1 MLEGT
6 SFMQVQTIVNHM
18 EKLELLNLSIHNM
31 SMEEV
36 LRGLKSGIVFT
47 PNVDHFVKLQHDPEF
62 LEAYGWADY
71 KLCDSKVVYYAAKFL
86 GYPIKEKVSGSDLFP
101 HFYHYHRDNKD
112 IKIFLL
118 GGWNDT
124 AERARTR
131 INKIVRRE
139 IIVGT
144 YSPKLGF
151 EADDHECRKIEDLV
165 NRSGATV
172 LAVGLGAPKQEK
184 FIVKHKDNMP
194 NIKIFMAIGATINFE
209 AGAVARAPQWMS
221 NTGLEWLYRL
231 LAEPKRLWKRYLIED
246 PWFLWLVLLQKL
258 NLYTPPLQNQLTVQ
272 EQESRFSDETGQPLT
287 TCHRNN

>member
-1 MLEGT
+1 MSKIALDDT
-6 SFMQVQTIVNHM
+6 
-18 EKLELLNLSIHNM
+18 EKLKFLNIFIHNM

-36 LRGLKSGIVFT
+36 LSSLKNGIVFT
-47 PNVDHFVKLQHDPEF
+47 PNVDHFVKLQHDQEF
-62 LEAYGWADY
+62 LAAYEWADY

-86 GYPIKEKVSGSDLFP
+86 GCPIKEKVSGSDLFP
-101 HFYHYHRDNKD
+101 HFYHYHRDNED

-124 AERARTR
+124 AERARAR
-131 INKIVRRE
+131 INRIVGRE

-144 YSPKLGF
+144 YSPELGF
-151 EADDHECRKIEDLV
+151 ETDDCECRKIEDLV

-184 FIVKHKDNMP
+184 FIVKHKGNMP

-209 AGAVARAPQWMS
+209 AGAVERAPQWMS
-221 NTGLEWLYRL
+221 NAGLEWLYRL
-231 LAEPKRLWKRYLIED
+231 LAEPKRLWRRYLIED

-258 NLYTPPLQNQLTVQ
+258 NLYVPPLQNQLMVQ
-272 EQESRFSDETGQPLT
+272 EKEGHFSDGVGQTVTSYP
-287 TCHRNN
+287 RNN